1 MNFITQHKKEII
13 YLTGGLLAALL
24 LWLVFK
30 PPTVPAY
37 RIVPEDYVPSLLV
50 SGEVIAERST
60 LLSAQSPGRVLDC
73 PVRKGDKITQGQLL
87 VQIDDTQLILDRE
100 RAAAAVNMAS
110 SQLQKSS
117 TVTLEDARANSIQA
131 DLARNQA
138 EIEFNRQK
146 TLHEAGAISSAQL
159 EEAERNQVI
168 SQEKARS
175 ARALMESLQEGGS
188 NRAVLEAELKQ
199 RQLDLAEKEML
210 LAQSRILAPA
220 DGELLDL
227 YVSPGELVAFGAQ
240 VALVANGAGLKV
252 KIEPD
257 QRYAVLAA
265 AGNRAQVWLTN
276 AADTKWEARVAY
288 TEPLAN
294 AEQGSFVAELEFIG
308 ATPPLYPG
316 QLLSV
321 QLFGAVQ
328 PDAIIIPETYVAV
341 QEDES
346 GVWLIRDNRA
356 RFTPVQLGASTAD
369 GVVVAGGLQAGDVI
383 GSPEGRRED
392 QRVVL
397 HEGNF

>member
-1 MNFITQHKKEII
+1 M
-13 YLTGGLLAALL
+13 
-24 LWLVFK
+24 
-30 PPTVPAY
+30 
-37 RIVPEDYVPSLLV
+37 
-50 SGEVIAERST
+50 
-60 LLSAQSPGRVLDC
+60 
-73 PVRKGDKITQGQLL
+73 
-87 VQIDDTQLILDRE
+87 
-100 RAAAAVNMAS
+100 
-110 SQLQKSS
+110 
-117 TVTLEDARANSIQA
+117 
-131 DLARNQA
+131 
-138 EIEFNRQK
+138 
-146 TLHEAGAISSAQL
+146 
-159 EEAERNQVI
+159 
-168 SQEKARS
+168 
-175 ARALMESLQEGGS
+175 
-188 NRAVLEAELKQ
+188 KQ